1 MLDYWHFHKL
11 WWQRIL
17 QIFTAPKMYLTL
29 YRFMMSYF
37 SSVQTQTGPVHL
49 RYSLSICDTLICFIS
64 VSYCD
69 KADAFNPYPPQLR
82 ASGEARGEPSPVPS
96 CLGTNELSD
105 TAADALV
112 LHLYSS
118 WSTGEESGVLCPNHN
133 SRASLSDESLR
144 AEGQDCRFTQHNQQL
159 QPLENLKFLFVYYSK
174 EPSCNCLSICKTQ
187 TSSYRIWPYG
197 RAEQLI

>member
-49 RYSLSICDTLICFIS
+49 RCSLSICDTLICFIS

-144 AEGQDCRFTQHNQQL
+144 AEGQDCRFTQHNSCSL
-159 QPLENLKFLFVYYSK
+159 LRIWSFFLFIIQKNHPVTVCQYAKHKLVLIGYD
-174 EPSCNCLSICKTQ
+174 PMAGQ
-187 TSSYRIWPYG
+187 SS
-197 RAEQLI
+197 